1 MSRLIEIHHKG
12 STSQFGD
19 SDLPLT
25 IGSTTGAHI
34 LLPEAMEVE
43 GYIGDSKGY
52 LFLQPTENSS
62 PIYHNGQH
70 VDASKWIKSGD
81 TTRIGSVLLHY
92 IISGDL
98 VEIHVGEVDDKEV
111 LIPPDSPHPDI
122 EGGNG
127 PLPRTSKD
135 INGARRWKKTS
146 LLAIGFFLLLLLAT
160 SFVLTARS
168 LEVAISPEPDTLSI
182 SGFPPVFKFGA
193 HFLGLKGDYTVRA
206 SKAGYQQL
214 AAPVTISGN
223 EANSF
228 AFILEKL
235 PGRIDFI
242 TTPVAGAKIF
252 VDGQN
257 IGATPLRDVQIAAG
271 EHRIRIVRE
280 QYLEQGQM
288 VEIEGLG
295 KKQQFDYV
303 LAPAWAVITLS
314 TEPGG
319 ASVMIGDRKYG
330 ETPVTFELLGGS
342 HEIVLQKQDFLPH
355 VMKLDVEAGTSLSPD
370 TVVLQLSPA
379 LIELTSKP
387 SGATVTVDSVYK
399 GSTPL
404 AVEISAKKEHTFA
417 LSLPGYKEFR
427 KEIVLGPGQAQK
439 LALSLQPE
447 FGIIFLTAE
456 PPEAE
461 LYIDGKLHGKAMGR
475 LQLTV
480 REHAL
485 EVRAKGYESEILTIT
500 PQKSYSRQIDVRLTP
515 VGHMKQSAE
524 LEDNK
529 TTGSG
534 QELILLHPVSFQM
547 GSSRGEQGRRSNEY
561 QHQVKINSAFYLGSK
576 EVTNAEF
583 RLFKPDHF
591 SGTVARRTLDNDT
604 QPVVNVSWE
613 DAGRYMNWLSKQDGL
628 NPFYREENGKMV
640 PAKPFTNGYRLPFEA
655 EWAYGARLAGRQE
668 VARYGWQGTFPP
680 RDKSGNY
687 ADESARAILPVVIK
701 GYSDTF
707 AVAAPVASFPE
718 NPGGF
723 FDLDGNVSEW
733 CHDYYTPYTPLAGG
747 VKADP
752 TGPESGTHHVVRG
765 ASWRD
770 GSIGEVRLSYR
781 GYSRKKRDDIGFRIA
796 RYAR

>member
-52 LFLQPTENSS
+52 LFLQPAETSS
-62 PIYHNGQH
+62 PIYHNSRHIGE
-70 VDASKWIKSGD
+70 STWIKSGD

-98 VEIHVGEVDDKEV
+98 VEIHVAGVDDKEV
-111 LIPPDSPHPDI
+111 LIPPGAPHPNA
-122 EGGNG
+122 GGDNG

-135 INGARRWKKTS
+135 INAARRWKKTS
-146 LLAIGFFLLLLLAT
+146 LVAIGFFLLLLLAT

-214 AAPVTISGN
+214 AAPITISGN
-223 EANSF
+223 EVNSF
-228 AFILEKL
+228 AFTLEKL

-242 TTPVAGAKIF
+242 TSPVAGAFIF

-257 IGATPLRDVQIAAG
+257 IGATPLHDVQIAAG
-271 EHRIRIVRE
+271 EHRIRIARE
-280 QYLEQGQM
+280 HYLEQEQV
-288 VEIEGLG
+288 VEIEGLSR
-295 KKQQFDYV
+295 KQQFDYV
-303 LAPAWAVITLS
+303 LAPAWAEVTLS
-314 TEPGG
+314 TEPAG
-319 ASVMIGDRKYG
+319 ASVMIGGREYG
-330 ETPVTFELLGGS
+330 QTPVTFELLGGS
-342 HEIVLQKQDFLPH
+342 HEIVLQKQDFSSH
-355 VMKLDVEAGTSLSPD
+355 VIKLDVEAGTSLSPD
-370 TVVLQLSPA
+370 TVVLQLAPA
-379 LIELTSKP
+379 QVELISKP
-387 SGATVTVDSVYK
+387 PGATVMVDSAYK
-399 GSTPL
+399 GGTPL
-404 AVEISAKKEHTFA
+404 TLQISAKKEHTFA

-427 KEIVLGPGQAQK
+427 KKIVLEPGQTKK
-439 LALSLQPE
+439 LVLSLEPE

-456 PPEAE
+456 PGQAE
-461 LYIDGKLHGKAMGR
+461 LYIDGKLHGKAAGR

-480 REHAL
+480 REHTL

-515 VGHMKQSAE
+515 VGQMKQSAE
-524 LEDNK
+524 LKKN
-529 TTGSG
+529 TGSG
-534 QELILLHPVSFQM
+534 QELLLLSPVSFQM

-561 QHQVKINSAFYLGSK
+561 QNQVRINRVFYLGSK

-604 QPVVNVSWE
+604 QPVVNVSWD
-613 DAGRYMNWLSKQDGL
+613 DAARYMNWLSKQDGL
-628 NPFYREENGKMV
+628 NPFYREENAKMV
-640 PAKPFTNGYRLPFEA
+640 PIKPLTTGYRLPFEA

-687 ADESARAILPVVIK
+687 ADESARAILSVVIK

-770 GSIGEVRLSYR
+770 GSITEVRLSYR
-781 GYSRKKRDDIGFRIA
+781 GYSREKRDDIGFRIA